1 MLAILVILAAA
12 AEPNKAFILHER
24 MVTARSGRPVRI
36 RARIA
41 GARPGELQ
49 LFLGYRPLRGE
60 EPDFIRVQMDRAAVA
75 DTYEVW
81 LRPGIGA
88 MPARGEHAIDYFIE
102 ALGPG
107 GAILDSDGSAK
118 EPIRLQLS
126 ETLPEAA
133 GLATLD
139 EGGKP
144 AHPYVPPPPA
154 PWYRRWAIVGPIGGA
169 LVVGGVVALLL
180 LQPRPQPAA
189 GTLGRVDLP

>member
-12 AEPNKAFILHER
+12 AENKAFILHER
-24 MVTARSGRPVRI
+24 LVTARSGRPVRI
-36 RARIA
+36 RASIA
-41 GARPGELQ
+41 GAQPGELQ
-49 LFLGYRPLRGE
+49 LFLGYRPRE
-60 EPDFIRVQMDRAAVA
+60 EPDFIRVQMDRAAAA
-75 DTYEVW
+75 DTWEVW

-88 MPARGEHAIDYFIE
+88 MPARGEQVIDYFIE
-102 ALGPG
+102 AVGPG
-107 GAILDSDGSAK
+107 GAVLDSDGTAK

-133 GLATLD
+133 GLAALD

-154 PWYRRWAIVGPIGGA
+154 PWYRRWAIVGPIGGV
-169 LVVGGVVALLL
+169 LVVGGIAALFL

>member
-24 MVTARSGRPVRI
+24 LVTARSGRPLRI
-36 RARIA
+36 RASIA
-41 GARPGELQ
+41 GAQPGELQ
-49 LFLGYRPLRGE
+49 LFLGYRPRE
-60 EPDFIRVQMDRAAVA
+60 EPDFIRVQMDRAAAA
-75 DTYEVW
+75 DTWEVW

-88 MPARGEHAIDYFIE
+88 MPARGEQVIDYFIE
-102 ALGPG
+102 AVGPG
-107 GAILDSDGSAK
+107 GAVLDSDGTAK

-133 GLATLD
+133 GLAALD

-154 PWYRRWAIVGPIGGA
+154 PWYRRWAIVGPIGGV
-169 LVVGGVVALLL
+169 LVVGGIAALFL

>member
-12 AEPNKAFILHER
+12 AENKAFILHER
-24 MVTARSGRPVRI
+24 LVTARSGRPLRI
-36 RARIA
+36 RASIA
-41 GARPGELQ
+41 GAQPGELQ
-49 LFLGYRPLRGE
+49 LFLGYRPRE
-60 EPDFIRVQMDRAAVA
+60 EPDFIRVQMDRAAAA
-75 DTYEVW
+75 DTWEVW

-88 MPARGEHAIDYFIE
+88 MPARGEQVIDYFIE
-102 ALGPG
+102 AVGPG
-107 GAILDSDGSAK
+107 GAVLDSDGTAK

-133 GLATLD
+133 GLAALD

-154 PWYRRWAIVGPIGGA
+154 PWYRRWAIVGPIGGV
-169 LVVGGVVALLL
+169 LVVGGIAALFL